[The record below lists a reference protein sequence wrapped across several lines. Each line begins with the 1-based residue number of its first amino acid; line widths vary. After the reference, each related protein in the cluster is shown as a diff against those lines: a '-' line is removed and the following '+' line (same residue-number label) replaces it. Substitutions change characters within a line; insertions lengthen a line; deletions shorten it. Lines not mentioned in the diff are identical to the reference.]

1 MLEDEDYTSDAFAKV
16 TAQKKTPPS
25 PAMTVKA

>member
-16 TAQKKTPPS
+16 TAQKTPPS
-25 PAMTVKA
+25 LAMTIVKA